1 MLLVLTFP
9 RAVGMFRFGLPTLFA
24 YKKDFSSFKFV
35 EKLENLMGEKLNA
48 ITQATRVQYFQDQ
61 MIT

>member
-48 ITQATRVQYFQDQ
+48 ITQAA
-61 MIT
+61 